1 MGFGFG
7 QRRRGE
13 LPVERT
19 SFVGRV
25 EELRLIETGLAG
37 SRLVTLVGPG
47 GVGKSRTALR
57 AAAAVRERFP
67 DGIWLVELSSL
78 RDAELL
84 PATLATVLDA
94 PEQLGMAPIDA
105 VVAHLRGRRL
115 LIVLDTCEHVLDA
128 CGMLCDILLRE
139 AEGVSVLATSRQPL
153 DVPGERCVQLAQ
165 FGTRDAVDLF
175 VERAAAVVPGFAVTA
190 DNRGQLADLAERL
203 DGIPLA
209 LELAAV
215 RLRAVPLPELAA
227 RLDRRLDTLTG
238 GLRTA
243 SLRHQTLR
251 KAIGWSYELCT
262 RRERQL
268 WQRLSVFAGPFDR
281 GQVEQVCADGALSR
295 EDVLEAL
302 IGLVDK
308 SVVQRLGERD
318 SRYRLLD
325 TIREYGADRL
335 DGSRAAAAVRD
346 RHLAH
351 FEELGRRLWDELLTP
366 AQVGLYREVSSQV
379 ADVRAVLHHAYA
391 GPGTREQGLRLA
403 WRLGPYWRAS
413 GALSE
418 GRYWVDK
425 GLALVPEDCG
435 ERAWGLFMA
444 GVFAVWTAD
453 LETAPER
460 FREAREVADRT
471 GEDRVGLFTDAYLG
485 AMTAFGGEV
494 EEGFAA
500 LEAARHRIIAAKDGL
515 GMAVVHYEGA
525 LLRAVFGDTAGALA
539 LCEAG
544 LTFLEGTGDRQFYG
558 STLGVRGVILWLA
571 GEHEASAEPLLQ
583 ALEAVS
589 EIGEVLVAA
598 LACLVLGWH
607 AARHERYVR
616 AGWLLG
622 YAENARRLS
631 GDPVSM
637 LPSLLEQQESVQRT
651 VRAALGPAE
660 FEHWWETGARM
671 SGIAVLRSVRADA
684 DVPLLEPRSGHRRE
698 DGTRRARTGVLSP
711 REREV
716 AALVAKGLSNR
727 RIAEEL
733 VISKRTVDA
742 HVEHI
747 LAKLKISSRV
757 EIPAQ
762 EQREPLE
769 PQDRPDRPEQSVWP
783 SA

>member
-1 MGFGFG
+1 M
-7 QRRRGE
+7 
-13 LPVERT
+13 
-19 SFVGRV
+19 
-25 EELRLIETGLAG
+25 
-37 SRLVTLVGPG
+37 
-47 GVGKSRTALR
+47 
-57 AAAAVRERFP
+57 
-67 DGIWLVELSSL
+67 
-78 RDAELL
+78 
-84 PATLATVLDA
+84 
-94 PEQLGMAPIDA
+94 
-105 VVAHLRGRRL
+105 
-115 LIVLDTCEHVLDA
+115 
-128 CGMLCDILLRE
+128 
-139 AEGVSVLATSRQPL
+139 
-153 DVPGERCVQLAQ
+153 
-165 FGTRDAVDLF
+165 
-175 VERAAAVVPGFAVTA
+175 
-190 DNRGQLADLAERL
+190 
-203 DGIPLA
+203 
-209 LELAAV
+209 
-215 RLRAVPLPELAA
+215 
-227 RLDRRLDTLTG
+227 
-238 GLRTA
+238 
-243 SLRHQTLR
+243 
-251 KAIGWSYELCT
+251 
-262 RRERQL
+262 
-268 WQRLSVFAGPFDR
+268 
-281 GQVEQVCADGALSR
+281 
-295 EDVLEAL
+295 
-302 IGLVDK
+302 
-308 SVVQRLGERD
+308 
-318 SRYRLLD
+318 
-325 TIREYGADRL
+325 
-335 DGSRAAAAVRD
+335 
-346 RHLAH
+346 
-351 FEELGRRLWDELLTP
+351 LTP
-366 AQVGLYREVSSQV
+366 AQVGLYHEVSTQI
-379 ADVRAVLHHAYA
+379 ADVRAALHHAYA
-391 GPGTREQGLRLA
+391 GAGTREQGLRLA

-453 LETAPER
+453 LDTAPER

-500 LEAARHRIIAAKDGL
+500 LESARHRIVAAKDGL

-544 LTFLEGTGDRQFYG
+544 LAFLEGTGDRQFYG

-571 GEHEASAEPLLQ
+571 GDHEASAEPLRQ

-660 FEHWWETGARM
+660 FEHWWGTGARM
-671 SGIAVLRSVRADA
+671 SGTAVLRSVRADA
-684 DVPLLEPRSGHRRE
+684 DVPLLEPRTGRRRE
-698 DGTRRARTGVLSP
+698 EGTRRARTGVLSP

-716 AALVAKGLSNR
+716 AALVARGLSNR
-727 RIAEEL
+727 QIAEDL

-762 EQREPLE
+762 EPREPQE
-769 PQDRPDRPEQSVWP
+769 HPEQPEESVWP